1 MKFKFAIIGIT
12 ALLIMMYIMETVEH
26 GFKVLPLIGI
36 VLVAGFLFWIDHKL
50 ERPVNRHTIKK
61 TIKKSTTT
69 HKK

>member
-36 VLVAGFLFWIDHKL
+36 ILVAGFLFWIDHKL
-50 ERPVNRHTIKK
+50 ERPVNRQNIKK
-61 TIKKSTTT
+61 TIKNNTTT